1 LNHCASPDFWACYRA
16 LPGEVRRLADS
27 CFVLLKSNP
36 RHPSLH
42 LKKVGR
48 LWSVRVGRHYRAI
61 AVEAPD
67 GLVRFW
73 IGTHTDDDRLVK

>member
-1 LNHCASPDFWACYRA
+1 
-16 LPGEVRRLADS
+16 
-27 CFVLLKSNP
+27 
-36 RHPSLH
+36 
-42 LKKVGR
+42 VG
-48 LWSVRVGRHYRAI
+48 SVRVGRHYRAI